1 LSTSEEIA
9 QALQQTEDG
18 VGQCIA
24 AANVAKDKTEEVITQ
39 LAALGVQDK
48 IEEFSA
54 LKDAIEGLITSLDGS
69 RDKAEQVLAQA
80 RAAAG

>member
-9 QALQQTEDG
+9 QALQQAEDG
-18 VGQCIA
+18 VGQSIA
-24 AANVAKDKTEEVITQ
+24 AANTAKDKTEEVITQ
-39 LAALGVQDK
+39 LSALGVQDK
-48 IEEFSA
+48 IAEFSA
-54 LKDAIEGLITSLDGS
+54 LKDAIEALITSLDGS